1 MRKEIF
7 VLFNGIILKIVL
19 NSEFKLKVNK
29 DSAGVNP
36 SENLE
41 NFTIRFFSLPYTN
54 VEVESVF
61 SANSTIRN
69 GLLLLSVNALLHIK
83 TV

>member
-29 DSAGVNP
+29 DSVGVNP